1 MSGRQGLSLGRLALF
16 SVGAAVAVL
25 GLCVLLLNVL
35 RPSPAVGLLIVA
47 VGLIGAVAAM
57 GAVSKTMVRRA
68 VDGAEDREPGNPD
81 DSTH

>member
-35 RPSPAVGLLIVA
+35 RPGTGISLLIVA
-47 VGLIGAVAAM
+47 VGLFGAVAAM
-57 GAVSKTMVRRA
+57 GVVSKAMVARA
-68 VDGAEDREPGNPD
+68 AADADDREPGKSD
-81 DSTH
+81 DTTH